1 MGSDIVLIALSGWAQ
16 EKDKRECVAAVV
28 NYHLVKP
35 IDINELEVLLDSIL
49 TR

>member
-1 MGSDIVLIALSGWAQ
+1 MLIALSGWAQ
-16 EKDKRECVAAVV
+16 EKDKRECVAAGF

>member
-1 MGSDIVLIALSGWAQ
+1 MPIVLSGWGQ
-16 EKDKRECVAAVV
+16 EKDKRESVAAGF
-28 NYHLVKP
+28 NCHLVKP